1 MRLATLVVGAA
12 LLFGPAAARADTLV
26 ETFDGGPA
34 LDGILTPG
42 ADGAWTVTI
51 DGVAELANDQDA
63 NAIKFYKI
71 NTLRGGVSPADA
83 AVAVDVSGDFP
94 TKNSAAGLLYRHDDA
109 TRSYLA
115 FVVGAQ
121 RWTLY
126 QRGPDGMRPRLSAA
140 LPPSQESVRRLRI
153 QPEDDKLV
161 LEIDGKPVA
170 NVQIAG
176 MPGSGVGIVA
186 LSTGRF
192 DFDNLAVV
200 PKAS

>member
-71 NTLRGGVSPADA
+71 NTLRGGVSR
-83 AVAVDVSGDFP
+83 DFP